1 MCSWFAGTTTA
12 FFFSSGDW
20 VECTLTLANNGY
32 FLHISLGFIVCHIAW
47 FEIKTALR
55 LITQTNVELSISAC
69 APWYP
74 ASNPTLRYTCI
85 CPPHTHSFWG
95 EETRKAEKGERGR
108 RGKGQ
113 NEASSLRRQSTNAQ
127 SWAQTVLK
135 RTKIFGFFG
144 FINTIKRTNGKSV
157 R

>member
-55 LITQTNVELSISAC
+55 VITQTNVELSISAC

-95 EETRKAEKGERGR
+95 EETKQGWKGRKRKEGKRIKRGIII
-108 RGKGQ
+108 KKT
-113 NEASSLRRQSTNAQ
+113 EH
-127 SWAQTVLK
+127 K
-135 RTKIFGFFG
+135 RTELSAD
-144 FINTIKRTNGKSV
+144 RTEEDKNLWFLWFHQHD
-157 R
+157 